1 MSLKGA
7 RVLVLGAGGAARAAV
22 YGLADKGARVAV
34 WSRKESTARELA
46 TSAGATD
53 ITLQQIAASEFDV
66 LINATPCGM
75 HGSCHPLPLES
86 EQWKAHL
93 VFDLVYN
100 PLDTPLLKTARARS
114 VPTIQGVEMFV
125 YQGARQF
132 ELWTGKPAPEAE
144 MLRVVL
150 FALHKAQAHGTGNKE

>member
-1 MSLKGA
+1 
-7 RVLVLGAGGAARAAV
+7 
-22 YGLADKGARVAV
+22 
-34 WSRKESTARELA
+34 
-46 TSAGATD
+46 
-53 ITLQQIAASEFDV
+53 V

-75 HGSCHPLPLES
+75 AGNAHPLPLETDD
-86 EQWKAHL
+86 WRAKL

-100 PLDTPLLKTARARS
+100 PLETPLLQAARARGAA
-114 VPTIQGVEMFV
+114 VIQGVEMFV

-150 FALHKAQAHGTGNKE
+150 HALTKSRAQTKGSQ